1 MPRAIRK
8 IGLLVDWLEDEYQ
21 DKVLAGVDAEAQANG
36 VGLICIAGGVLRSPF
51 RFGARRNFIYD
62 LVGPES
68 VDGLVIMSGT
78 LGNYIGPNKLSRYC
92 ERYQPLPMCSIGVAL
107 QGIPSVLVDNAKG
120 MRDAMQH
127 LIDDHGYRRIAFIRG
142 PGVNEEA
149 EERYRVYREVLQ
161 EHGMPFNP
169 DLVALGN
176 FQASS
181 GAEAVRQML
190 DERHVGFDAI
200 VAAND
205 FMAIG
210 VMDALQA
217 RGIRVPKD
225 VAVVGFD
232 DIREGRFAPT
242 PLTTVRQPLDRQGK
256 QAVELVLA
264 QLDGQTLD
272 DHIVLHTELVRR
284 QSCGCSSHEIPE
296 RALPE
301 IQSTGSNIAALFSEH
316 KARILADVTQ
326 AIWTSSPDVDVSIG
340 VELVE
345 AFAASLQPPNPD
357 AFIATLDAGVQVA
370 SESGG
375 NVDAWQAV
383 VTTLRRFALLA
394 TGNDI
399 ELRNRAEELCHEAR
413 VLVGSAAE
421 RAQARKRLEVEH
433 WSRLLRK
440 TGEALYTSLDV
451 PGVMHTIQEQIPR
464 LGIKSAFLSMFEN
477 GQENSRLTLAYDSTG
492 RGADKHRGEI
502 FPSNQLVPES
512 VFDDSER
519 QTFIVEPLF
528 FEHDQLGFV
537 LFEVGPPHGVVY
549 ETLRDQ
555 ISSSLKGALL
565 VQQLVDETTRREIA
579 ERDRLQKEM
588 EIAERIQTSI
598 LPKNLQAEGLDIAA
612 VMLPAADVGGDY
624 YDVLPF
630 DGGCWLGIGDVA
642 GRGLRT
648 GLIMM
653 MLQSV
658 VSALVRHNPWAAP
671 KDMLRTV
678 NSVIYEN
685 IRRRLGQDEHATLT
699 LFRLDAQGRLVFAG
713 AHEDLLIYR
722 ARDRKVEV
730 IPTPGTWVGAVRNI
744 DAGTVETEQHLLPGD
759 IVLLYTDGLTEAMD
773 ENQQVFGVDRLCA
786 EFAKVAESSVGAIRD
801 HILGSVRQYAANQDD
816 DMTLVVVRFSG

>member
-1 MPRAIRK
+1 MARSIRK

-36 VGLICIAGGVLRSPF
+36 VGLLCIAGGVLRSPF

-62 LVGPES
+62 LVGPEC

-78 LGNYIGPNKLSRYC
+78 LGNYIGPNKLARYC
-92 ERYQPLPMCSIGVAL
+92 ERYRPLPMCSIGIAL

-120 MRDAMQH
+120 MRDAMLH
-127 LIDDHGYRRIAFIRG
+127 LIEDHGYRRIAFIRG

-149 EERYRVYREVLQ
+149 EERYRVYREVLG
-161 EHGMPFNP
+161 EHNLPFNP

-210 VMDALQA
+210 VMDALQI

-256 QAVELVLA
+256 QALELVLA
-264 QLDGQTLD
+264 QLDGQVVD
-272 DHIVLHTELVRR
+272 EHIILHTELVRR
-284 QSCGCSSHEIPE
+284 QSCGCSSHDIPD
-296 RALPE
+296 RPLPE
-301 IQSTGSNIAALFSEH
+301 LNSKGDIAALFNEH

-326 AIWTSSPDVDVSIG
+326 AIWTSSPDVDISIG
-340 VELVE
+340 VEIVE
-345 AFAASLQPPNPD
+345 AFASSLQLPYAD
-357 AFIATLDAGVQVA
+357 TFIATLDAAVQVA

-383 VTTLRRFALLA
+383 VTTLRRFALAAGSL
-394 TGNDI
+394 DD
-399 ELRNRAEELCHEAR
+399 ELRTRAEELCHEAR

-464 LGIKSAFLSMFEN
+464 LGIKSAYLSMFEST
-477 GQENSRLTLAYDSTG
+477 QDNSRLSLAHDSTG
-492 RGADKHRGEI
+492 RGVDKRRGEV
-502 FPSNQLVPES
+502 FPSSQLVPEG

-537 LFEVGPPHGVVY
+537 LFEMGPQHGVVY

-565 VQQLVDETTRREIA
+565 VQQLIEETTRRELA

-630 DGGCWLGIGDVA
+630 DGGCWLAIGDVA

-653 MLQSV
+653 MLQSI

-671 KDMLRTV
+671 KDLLRTV
-678 NSVIYEN
+678 NAVIYEN

-699 LFRLDAQGRLVFAG
+699 IFRLDSQGRLVFAG
-713 AHEDLLIYR
+713 AHEDLIIYR
-722 ARDRKVEV
+722 QRDHKVEL
-730 IPTPGTWVGAVRNI
+730 IPTPGTWVGAVRSI

-759 IVLLYTDGLTEAMD
+759 VLLLYTDGLLEATD
-773 ENQQVFGVDRLCA
+773 ENQQVFGIDRLCA
-786 EFAKVAESSVGAIRD
+786 EFSKVAESSVGAIRD
-801 HILGSVRQYAANQDD
+801 HLMGTVRQYAANQDD

>member
-1 MPRAIRK
+1 MARATRK

-62 LVGPES
+62 LVSPEC

-78 LGNYIGPNKLSRYC
+78 LGNYIGPNKLARYC
-92 ERYQPLPMCSIGVAL
+92 ERYRPLPMCSIGVAL

-120 MRDAMQH
+120 MRDAMIH

-149 EERYRVYREVLQ
+149 EERYRVYREVLG
-161 EHGMPFNP
+161 EHALPFNP

-181 GAEAVRQML
+181 GAEAVRQMY
-190 DERHVGFDAI
+190 DERHVAFDAI

-210 VMDALQA
+210 AMDALQS

-225 VAVVGFD
+225 VAIVGFD
-232 DIREGRFAPT
+232 DMREGRFAPT

-256 QAVELVLA
+256 QALELVLA
-264 QLDGQTLD
+264 QLDGQVID
-272 DHIVLHTELVRR
+272 EHITLHTELVRR
-284 QSCGCSSHEIPE
+284 QSCGCSSHEIPD
-296 RALPE
+296 RPLPE
-301 IQSTGSNIAALFSEH
+301 IRPNDTLAAVFNEH

-326 AIWTSSPDVDVSIG
+326 AIWASSPDVDVSIG
-340 VELVE
+340 VEIVE
-345 AFAASLQPPNPD
+345 AFAASLQPD
-357 AFIATLDAGVQVA
+357 YSDTFIATLDSAVQVA

-383 VTTLRRFALLA
+383 VTTLRRFALAA
-394 TGNDI
+394 TVGNA
-399 ELRNRAEELCHEAR
+399 ELQTRAEELCHEAR

-421 RAQARKRLEVEH
+421 RAQARKRLEAEH

-451 PGVMHTIQEQIPR
+451 AGVMHTIQEQIPR
-464 LGIKSAFLSMFEN
+464 LSIRSAYLSMFEG
-477 GQENSRLTLAYDSTG
+477 GQENSRFSLAYDAMG
-492 RGADKHRGEI
+492 RGIDKRRGEI
-502 FPSNQLVPES
+502 FPSNQLVPEG
-512 VFDDSER
+512 VFDESER
-519 QTFIVEPLF
+519 QTFILEPLF

-537 LFEVGPPHGVVY
+537 LFEWGPAHGVVY

-565 VQQLVDETTRREIA
+565 VQQLVEETTRRELA

-598 LPKNLQAEGLDIAA
+598 LPKNLQSEGLDISA
-612 VMLPAADVGGDY
+612 VMLPSADVGGDY

-630 DGGCWLGIGDVA
+630 EGGCWLAIGDVA
-642 GRGLRT
+642 GHGLRT

-658 VSALVRHNPWAAP
+658 VSALVHHNPWAAP
-671 KDMLRTV
+671 RDLLRTV
-678 NSVIYEN
+678 NAVIYEN

-699 LFRLDAQGRLVFAG
+699 LFRLDAQGRLLFAG
-713 AHEDLLIYR
+713 AHEDLIVYR
-722 ARDRKVEV
+722 QHDHKVEL

-744 DAGTVETEQHLLPGD
+744 DAGTVETEQNLQPGD
-759 IVLLYTDGLTEAMD
+759 VALLYTDGLTEAMD
-773 ENQQVFGVDRLCA
+773 ENQQVFGIDRLCA
-786 EFAKVAESSVGAIRD
+786 EFTKVAEAPVGTIRD
-801 HILGSVRQYAANQDD
+801 HILGAVRQYAANQDD
-816 DMTLVVVRFSG
+816 DMTLVVVRFTG

>member
-1 MPRAIRK
+1 MTRTSRR

-36 VGLICIAGGVLRSPF
+36 VGLLCIAGGVLRSPF

-62 LVGPES
+62 LVGQDCI
-68 VDGLVIMSGT
+68 DGLVIMSGT
-78 LGNYIGPNKLSRYC
+78 LGNYIGPSKLARYC
-92 ERYQPLPMCSIGVAL
+92 ERYRPLPMCSIGVAL

-120 MRDAMQH
+120 MRDAMLH
-127 LIDDHGYRRIAFIRG
+127 LIDSHGYRRIAFIRG

-149 EERYRVYREVLQ
+149 EERYRVYREVLG
-161 EHGMPFNP
+161 EHGLPFNP
-169 DLVALGN
+169 DLVTLGN

-181 GAEAVRQML
+181 GAEAVRQMY
-190 DERHVGFDAI
+190 DERHVAFDAI

-217 RGIRVPKD
+217 RGIRVPQD

-256 QAVELVLA
+256 QALELVLA
-264 QLDGQTLD
+264 QIDGQTID
-272 DHIVLHTELVRR
+272 ENIILHTELVRR
-284 QSCGCSSHEIPE
+284 QSCGCSSHELPDRPVPE
-296 RALPE
+296 FRLDE
-301 IQSTGSNIAALFSEH
+301 SDVGVVFSEH

-345 AFAASLQPPNPD
+345 AFKNSLPPGSVNTFIGTLEAA
-357 AFIATLDAGVQVA
+357 VQVA
-370 SESGG
+370 AESGG

-383 VTTLRRFALLA
+383 VTTLRRFTLA
-394 TGNDI
+394 ATVNSPD
-399 ELRNRAEELCHEAR
+399 LRQHAEELCHEAR

-421 RAQARKRLEVEH
+421 RTQARKRLEVEH

-440 TGEALYTSLDV
+440 AGEALYTSLDV
-451 PGVMHTIQEQIPR
+451 AAVMHTVQEQIPR
-464 LGIKSAFLSMFEN
+464 LGIKSAYLSMFES
-477 GQENSRLTLAYDSTG
+477 GQENSRFSLAYDSTG
-492 RGADKHRGEI
+492 RGVEKRRGEI
-502 FPSNQLVPES
+502 FPSSHLVPEG
-512 VFDDSER
+512 VFDDNER

-537 LFEVGPPHGVVY
+537 LFELGPTHGVVY

-555 ISSSLKGALL
+555 ISSALKGALL
-565 VQQLVDETTRREIA
+565 VQQLVEETTRRELA

-598 LPKNLQAEGLDIAA
+598 LPKNLQAEGLEIAA

-630 DGGCWLGIGDVA
+630 EGGCWLAIGDVA
-642 GRGLRT
+642 GHGLRT

-653 MLQSV
+653 MLQSI
-658 VSALVRHNPWAAP
+658 VSALVRHNIWASP
-671 KDMLRTV
+671 RDLLRTV
-678 NSVIYEN
+678 NAVIYEN

-713 AHEDLLIYR
+713 AHEDIIIYR
-722 ARDRKVEV
+722 ARDRRLEV
-730 IPTPGTWVGAVRNI
+730 IPTPGTWVGAVRSI
-744 DAGTVETEQHLLPGD
+744 DAGTVESEQHLQTGD
-759 IVLLYTDGLTEAMD
+759 VVLLYTDGLTEAMD
-773 ENQQVFGVDRLCA
+773 ENQQVFGIDRLSA
-786 EFAKVAESSVGAIRD
+786 EFGKVAESSVGAIRD
-801 HILGSVRQYAANQDD
+801 HILSTVRQFAASQDD
-816 DMTLVVVRFSG
+816 DMTLLVVRYTG